1 MNNTTLQLK
10 VKERIN
16 KLDSLDYD
24 NIACWKIVESFNK
37 AQIEWARRQIR
48 GSNPF
53 NDGDEGSVRRIDD
66 LQKLLIDTPL
76 QIIGKDLF
84 YESLLEIP
92 GNFLEYKRVDVYAS
106 DECCKEPRSMI
117 VYLAEED
124 NRAQLLR
131 DVNKK
136 PSFEWGETF
145 STLIDNKIRIFT
157 NNDFELEK
165 ARFTYYRKPVNIQI
179 EGCRDPYTLD
189 ISPTNI
195 ESEFKDDIVEL
206 IIDEAVYILAGDI
219 ESIVQA
225 QRTSTSAERSN

>member
-1 MNNTTLQLK
+1 M
-10 VKERIN
+10 
-16 KLDSLDYD
+16 
-24 NIACWKIVESFNK
+24 
-37 AQIEWARRQIR
+37 
-48 GSNPF
+48 
-53 NDGDEGSVRRIDD
+53 
-66 LQKLLIDTPL
+66 

>member
-92 GNFLEYKRVDVYAS
+92 ENFLEYKRVDVYAS

-131 DVNKK
+131 DINKK

-165 ARFTYYRKPVNIQI
+165 ARFTYYRKPINIQI
-179 EGCRDPYTLD
+179 EGCKDPYTLD
-189 ISPTNI
+189 VSPTNI

>member
-92 GNFLEYKRVDVYAS
+92 ENFLEYKRVDVYAS

-131 DVNKK
+131 DINKK
-136 PSFEWGETF
+136 PSFDWGETF

-165 ARFTYYRKPVNIQI
+165 ARFTYYRKPINIQI
-179 EGCRDPYTLD
+179 EGCKDPYTLD
-189 ISPTNI
+189 VSPTNI